1 MPGDGEPPAL
11 LDVGRVARSHGLRGE
26 VVVDLWTDQED
37 RLAPGSVLATD
48 AGDLEVVAARP
59 HQGRY
64 LVQFAGVVDRS
75 GADALRGTV
84 LRAPARDREGVLW
97 VHELVGAEMV
107 TVAGQVLGRVVAV
120 EANPA
125 SDLMVLDGGGLV
137 PLRFV
142 TGHEPGV
149 RVTVDVPEGL
159 VEVDDR
165 PGGGRPAEGRPAGG
179 RPVGSPDPG

>member
-1 MPGDGEPPAL
+1 VPGHGEPPAL
-11 LDVGRVARSHGLRGE
+11 LDVGRVARPHGLRGE

-48 AGDLEVVAARP
+48 AGDLEVLAARP
-59 HQGRY
+59 HQGRH
-64 LVQFAGVVDRS
+64 LVEFAGVVDRAS
-75 GADALRGTV
+75 ADALRGTV
-84 LRAPARDREGVLW
+84 LRAAARDREGVLW

-107 TVAGQVLGRVVAV
+107 TAEGVVLGRVVAV

-125 SDLMVLDGGGLV
+125 SDLMVLEGGGLV

-142 TGHEPGV
+142 TGHEPGA

-159 VEVDDR
+159 VEVD
-165 PGGGRPAEGRPAGG
+165 GGAGTPAE
-179 RPVGSPDPG
+179 DPGPA